1 MICLVS
7 DPDPTSYTTV
17 EAPVDLEVENDFLG
31 PEIDYYKWLVN
42 LQEGVRMDEV
52 SQRLTHNMTDMLLRL
67 LATYYLYYM
76 VQGSFTVNS
85 LLFIINSCK
94 WNSFTAQCNEFKE
107 ESTDVGVCYTL
118 NGDEAK
124 MLKARKTGLVFSFL
138 LCECIV

>member
-31 PEIDYYKWLVN
+31 PEVDYYKWLVN

-67 LATYYLYYM
+67 LATYYL
-76 VQGSFTVNS
+76 
-85 LLFIINSCK
+85 
-94 WNSFTAQCNEFKE
+94 
-107 ESTDVGVCYTL
+107 
-118 NGDEAK
+118 
-124 MLKARKTGLVFSFL
+124 
-138 LCECIV
+138 